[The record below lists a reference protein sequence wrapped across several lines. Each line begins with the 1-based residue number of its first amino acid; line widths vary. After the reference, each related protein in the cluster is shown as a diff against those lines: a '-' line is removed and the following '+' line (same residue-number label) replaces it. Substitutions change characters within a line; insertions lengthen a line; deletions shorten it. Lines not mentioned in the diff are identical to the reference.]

1 MSLFVC
7 FVDDWCLRW
16 LIGVWRFI
24 AVVWYSV
31 AVWWLCWLVGCT
43 AIDLRFDYWFT
54 VWVTDVGVL
63 WRVGLGFV
71 VAFGSVVF
79 VCCG

>member
-1 MSLFVC
+1 MFTLAY
-7 FVDDWCLRW
+7 WCLTFYCSC
-16 LIGVWRFI
+16 LVFSCC
-24 AVVWYSV
+24 VVV
-31 AVWWLCWLVGCT
+31 LLVGCT

-54 VWVTDVGVL
+54 VWVADVGVL

>member
-1 MSLFVC
+1 MFTLAY
-7 FVDDWCLRW
+7 WCLAFYCSC
-16 LIGVWRFI
+16 LVFSCC
-24 AVVWYSV
+24 VV
-31 AVWWLCWLVGCT
+31 ALLVGCT

-54 VWVTDVGVL
+54 VWVAGVGVL